1 MTAGRQATK
10 PNLSGQGGQMIV
22 EAVLII
28 VMLVGFT
35 FMVANYF
42 KKNELLKQMISG
54 PWQNLA
60 GMLQNGVW
68 APPATGALIHPN
80 AHNRGV
86 VITGDEGR

>member
-1 MTAGRQATK
+1 
-10 PNLSGQGGQMIV
+10 MIL

-28 VMLVGFT
+28 VMLVGFSLL
-35 FMVANYF
+35 VANYF
-42 KKNELLKQMISG
+42 KKNELLKQLISG

-60 GMLQNGVW
+60 GMLQNGQW
-68 APPATGALIHPN
+68 SPPAVGALTHPN

>member
-1 MTAGRQATK
+1 MK
-10 PNLSGQGGQMIV
+10 PALNNQGGQLIV

-42 KKNELLKQMISG
+42 KSNEVLKQLISG

-60 GMLQNGVW
+60 GMMQNGVW
-68 APPATGALIHPN
+68 APPAVGAAIHPN
-80 AHNRGV
+80 SHNRGV
-86 VITGDEGR
+86 VITGEDAK